1 MRLITIYSLVL
12 FILLVACRKSER
24 ISIDPNA
31 KLSIAKDSVLFD
43 TIFTSI
49 GSTTKR
55 IKLVNQNSEAINIAE
70 IKLSAGSSSP
80 FNININGESTVRKS
94 NLVLNGQDSLNLFVK
109 VTINP
114 NAKNLAFLVQDSI
127 ILNTNGNRQVIQ
139 LIAYGQN
146 AVFINAGSINSNT
159 TWNNTLPYVVSNSLT
174 IKNGSTLSLQP
185 GTRVYFHKDAA
196 MIVEGNLNALGTTS
210 EPIQFCSDRLEQSYI
225 DEPGQW
231 KGIYLKRSGNGIIR
245 NAVIKNASVGI
256 TSDSLSVTANPKLIL
271 SNSVLKNMQVAA
283 YIGYHSELIGF
294 NNLLYN
300 CGNYLIYAV
309 GGGNYNLKQNT
320 FAGYNLNF
328 ARKTAALSFS
338 DYLSINA
345 YNNLKLDLANNIIW
359 GNLTNELDIQKK
371 TTASIQIA
379 FLNNLIKTTSANY
392 SINGNILNID
402 PLFIASGSENFE
414 LSDNSPAL
422 KKGSNLTA
430 DPYFS
435 LYLSRDIKYTPR
447 VFPSSL
453 GCYEKK

>member
-159 TWNNTLPYVVSNSLT
+159 TWNNTLPYVVSNSIT

-231 KGIYLKRSGNGIIR
+231 KGIYLKRNGNGIIR

-392 SINGNILNID
+392 SLNGNILNID

-435 LYLSRDIKYTPR
+435 LYLSRDIKYRPR

-453 GCYEKK
+453 GCYEKN